1 MSASLTSRGP
11 YKKGLQ
17 RRREIVDAAA
27 RIFARH
33 GYHAGSLRHIADE
46 VGVTG
51 AALIRYFGSKEGLL
65 VAVLLHWEE
74 ETSRWQGSHTG
85 LEHFRALILLMRYH
99 RTHRGFIE
107 LFLTL
112 STEASNPDHPAREF
126 IVKRYEDTRQ
136 AFKQQLGIARDS
148 GDILPLPDDAIDLES
163 RSLIALMD
171 GMEIQWLLNPDLD
184 LASNFQAQVNITM
197 SRWTGKSIE
206 EVALETER
214 WLERVDS
221 ARAAAP

>member
-1 MSASLTSRGP
+1 MTVSLTSRGP
-11 YKKGLQ
+11 YKKGVQ

-33 GYHAGSLRHIADE
+33 GYHAGSLRHIAEE

-65 VAVLLHWEE
+65 VAVLRRWQEE
-74 ETSRWQGSHTG
+74 SSRWQGPHTG
-85 LEHFRALILLMRYH
+85 LEHIRALIPLMRYH
-99 RTHRGFIE
+99 TTHRGFIE

-126 IVKRYEDTRQ
+126 IVKRYEQALHGFNRQ
-136 AFKQQLGIARDS
+136 LSIAKDV

-171 GMEIQWLLNPDLD
+171 GMELQWLLNPELD
-184 LASNFQAQVNITM
+184 LVSTFQAQLNITI

-206 EVALETER
+206 EVTLETQT

-221 ARAAAP
+221 ARIATP

>member
-1 MSASLTSRGP
+1 MSALLTSRGP
-11 YKKGLQ
+11 YKKGIQ
-17 RRREIVDAAA
+17 RRSEIVDAAA

-33 GYHAGSLRHIADE
+33 GYHAGSLRHIAEE

-65 VAVLLHWEE
+65 VAVLR
-74 ETSRWQGSHTG
+74 RWQEESSHWQGPHTG
-85 LEHFRALILLMRYH
+85 LEHIRALIPLMRYH
-99 RTHRGFIE
+99 VTHRGFIE

-112 STEASNPDHPAREF
+112 STEASNPDHPARGF
-126 IVKRYEDTRQ
+126 IVKRYEDALQGFNRQ
-136 AFKQQLGIARDS
+136 LSMARDA

-171 GMEIQWLLNPDLD
+171 GMELQWLLNPELD
-184 LASNFQAQVNITM
+184 LVSNFQAQVNITIA
-197 SRWTGKSIE
+197 RWTGKSIE
-206 EVALETER
+206 EVTLETET

-221 ARAAAP
+221 ERPAAL